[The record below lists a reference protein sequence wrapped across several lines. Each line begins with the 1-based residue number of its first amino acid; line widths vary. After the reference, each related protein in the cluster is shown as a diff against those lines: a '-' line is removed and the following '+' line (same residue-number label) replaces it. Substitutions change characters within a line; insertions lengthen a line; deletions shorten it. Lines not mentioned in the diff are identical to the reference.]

1 MKRTIQNWYTAESMD
16 TLSAAANKLKKDGTP
31 FELELETIRPD
42 GSTRWIAARGEPVYD
57 ASGHLVGARGTSQ
70 DITPLKELQRLK
82 EEWTSVIAHDLRQP
96 IGVIKMSAELLPD
109 LHTGPMA
116 EDEEAITARI
126 RSASNSLAR
135 MVDDL
140 LDVSRIE
147 ANRLSLEPVWTDPR
161 KMVDEAVQRLLHVTS
176 ACHVNIVEEGTPSQV
191 FVDPGRFDQVLGNL
205 ISNAV
210 KYGEEHGEILVHLKH
225 RDGEVEIAVTNRG
238 EGISPEDASRLF
250 TRFVRS
256 KGTRGSGVPGLGLGL
271 YIAKGLVE
279 AHGGRIWVDSVPG
292 KTTTFHFTLPARRVA
307 KAA

>member
-1 MKRTIQNWYTAESMD
+1 MD
-16 TLSAAANKLKKDGTP
+16 TLNAAVDKLKKDGTP

-42 GSTRWIAARGEPVYD
+42 GSTRWIAARAEPVYD

-116 EDEEAITARI
+116 EDEETITARI
-126 RSASNSLAR
+126 RSASNSLSR

-140 LDVSRIE
+140 LDVSLLE
-147 ANRLSLEPVWTDPR
+147 ANRLSLDRAWMDPR
-161 KMVDEAVQRLLHVTS
+161 MMVDEAVQRLSHITS
-176 ACHVNIVEEGTPSQV
+176 TCHVNIAEDGTPSQV

-210 KYGEEHGEILVHLKH
+210 KYGEENGEILVHLKH

-250 TRFVRS
+250 TRFVRP

-292 KTTTFHFTLPARRVA
+292 KITTFHFTLPARRVA